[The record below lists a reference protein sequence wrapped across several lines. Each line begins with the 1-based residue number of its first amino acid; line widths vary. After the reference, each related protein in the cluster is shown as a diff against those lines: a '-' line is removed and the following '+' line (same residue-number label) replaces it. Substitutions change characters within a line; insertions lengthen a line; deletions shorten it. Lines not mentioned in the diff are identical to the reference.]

1 MTKIIFMG
9 TPGFSVPIL
18 NGLVAEG
25 YDVLRVVTQPDRPVG
40 RKKVLTPPPVKEAA
54 LKHGIKV
61 LQPEKISGS

>member
-25 YDVLRVVTQPDRPVG
+25 YDVLRVVTQPDRLVG
-40 RKKVLTPPPVKEAA
+40 RKKY
-54 LKHGIKV
+54 
-61 LQPEKISGS
+61 